1 MMRIPRTTVVLLAVS
16 ALAGCVSL
24 KRTMEP
30 RYFALRPVARTASVR
45 ASIAPASADAALVVG
60 VLPLAVPGLLERP
73 QLVSWIG
80 PDEMRI
86 DQFVRWAEP
95 VAFGAQRVL
104 AADLAT
110 VLPSHSVITAPWP
123 ASAAPQ
129 YRVRVAID
137 RFGLQ
142 PDGTVALS
150 GRFVLLPGG
159 SERPL
164 VTRAVDL
171 RRPPDP
177 GPRDPARA
185 VEAMSALL
193 ADLAGEIAE
202 AVSTLPAGANM
213 PERSAAAVPGWPKS

>member
-1 MMRIPRTTVVLLAVS
+1 MPSSWL
-16 ALAGCVSL
+16 
-24 KRTMEP
+24 
-30 RYFALRPVARTASVR
+30 FA
-45 ASIAPASADAALVVG
+45 APG
-60 VLPLAVPGLLERP
+60 HLERP
-73 QLVSWIG
+73 QFVSWIG

-95 VAFGAQRVL
+95 LASAAQRVL

-110 VLPSHSVITAPWP
+110 V
-123 ASAAPQ
+123 AAPQ
-129 YRVRVAID
+129 CRVRVAVD

-142 PDGTVALS
+142 PDGAVSLS
-150 GRFVLLPGG
+150 GRFALLPGG
-159 SERPL
+159 GERPL

-193 ADLAGEIAE
+193 ADLAAQIAE
-202 AVSTLPAGANM
+202 AVTALPPDSEM
-213 PERSAAAVPGWPKS
+213 TSAELTKRLLAPPGDGR